1 MEWSEA
7 AMSFVTALKPIE
19 KSPPL
24 ITRIL
29 SLVDL
34 TSLNEND
41 TPADIG
47 QLCEQAQTDYGHV
60 AAVCVYPKFVS
71 LVATQL
77 AGTPV
82 KVATVV
88 NFPDGNTPI
97 EQVLI
102 EINDALEDGAQEID
116 LVLPYKQYVS
126 GDRHYALQFVETCKA
141 ACGDQA
147 TLKVILET
155 GLLGKAACIAD
166 ACYEVFAAGADF
178 VKTSTGKVPEGATLE
193 AAATLLLVIRNIQ
206 PRLQRNLGLKVAG
219 GIKTLQD
226 AAQYVALADMIMGK
240 GWVMPA
246 TFRIGSSKIVPEIM
260 QELAQ

>member
-7 AMSFVTALKPIE
+7 AMTFVKALKPVE
-19 KSPPL
+19 KNPPL

-34 TSLNEND
+34 TSLNEQD
-41 TPADIG
+41 TPAEIG

-77 AGTPV
+77 TGTPI

-88 NFPDGNTPI
+88 NFPDGDTAL
-97 EQVLI
+97 EKVLI

-116 LVLPYKQYVS
+116 AVFPYKQYVS
-126 GDRHYALQFVETCKA
+126 GDRHYALKFVETCKA
-141 ACGDQA
+141 ACGSHA

-155 GLLGKAACIAD
+155 GLLGKADCIAD

-178 VKTSTGKVPEGATLE
+178 VKTSTGKVPTGATLE
-193 AAATLLLVIRNIQ
+193 AAATLLLVIRNVQ
-206 PRLQRNLGLKVAG
+206 PRLQRPLGLKVAG
-219 GIKTLQD
+219 GIKTLQE
-226 AAQYVALADMIMGK
+226 AAQYVELADIIMGK
-240 GWVMPA
+240 GWVTPA
-246 TFRIGSSKIVPEIM
+246 SFRIGSSNLVHEIM
-260 QELAQ
+260 RELA